1 MLKEGRKTLR
11 PGGCWIKLC
20 VVLLRALGDPAPAA
34 PDSPIAINCVQE
46 TLDVRKVMAMAGS
59 KDSFVQ
65 ISNHLDQIMP
75 GTEPVPSIRGEP
87 IGRRAGLKRKAADI
101 SRSTCETLAFLT
113 TKNFRGKMQL
123 TCSQP
128 SAMCVEYVVI
138 FCKILIMW
146 NILVLLAWYAGRV

>member
-1 MLKEGRKTLR
+1 MHIGNITNIYFPCDLLCCVAEEEEEEVIGAD
-11 PGGCWIKLC
+11 PGISSE
-20 VVLLRALGDPAPAA
+20 RARGDPAPAA
-34 PDSPIAINCVQE
+34 PDAPIAINCVQE

-101 SRSTCETLAFLT
+101 SRSTCDTFAFLT
-113 TKNFRGKMQL
+113 TKNFSREDAADL
-123 TCSQP
+123 FTT
-128 SAMCVEYVVI
+128 
-138 FCKILIMW
+138 FC
-146 NILVLLAWYAGRV
+146 NVC